1 MIKCK
6 VSSAGL
12 YECHGVYSFYRS
24 FTVEKI
30 SLVNHKRI
38 LWVGLVLA
46 GLIVLSTGII
56 LFTRKTASTRPLPP
70 AASQTAAER
79 LAQSLLPAHP
89 SQYEYGRYLYWLNC
103 MACHGDRGQGLTAE
117 FRSLYV
123 EDQNCWARGCH
134 AGRPGDQGF
143 PIPRIVPAVISETG
157 KLPPFATPEKLFEF
171 LRATHPPQYPGH
183 LPEDQYWAITN
194 YLLVQN
200 HRLFPDQTLGPTR
213 QVAQPNFKRSIAA
226 VSCYWLRWRRL
237 CGLS

>member
-1 MIKCK
+1 MNRKHLLRI
-6 VSSAGL
+6 VLLFLGL
-12 YECHGVYSFYRS
+12 V
-24 FTVEKI
+24 
-30 SLVNHKRI
+30 
-38 LWVGLVLA
+38 VLA
-46 GLIVLSTGII
+46 GTMVI
-56 LFTRKTASTRPLPP
+56 FTKKTALPESLTPTSTR
-70 AASQTAAER
+70 TAGER
-79 LAQSLLPAHP
+79 LAQPPLPANP

-143 PIPRIVPAVISETG
+143 PIPRTVPAVISATSI
-157 KLPPFATPEKLFEF
+157 LPPFATPEKLFEF

-200 HRLFPDQTLGPTR
+200 HRLSPDQTLGPGGQASGLQDFRRFADSGVLLLLAVGIFVWLVRRRKSR
-213 QVAQPNFKRSIAA
+213 QAGQKSLQP
-226 VSCYWLRWRRL
+226 Y
-237 CGLS
+237 